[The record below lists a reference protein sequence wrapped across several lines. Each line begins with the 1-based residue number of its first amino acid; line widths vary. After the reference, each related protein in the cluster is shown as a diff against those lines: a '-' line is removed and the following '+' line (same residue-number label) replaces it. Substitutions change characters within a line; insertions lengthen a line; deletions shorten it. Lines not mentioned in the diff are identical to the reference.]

1 MASVKVQ
8 IDGVFWPHSR
18 DGRSKPIKGTMMGDA
33 HIYGLGVG
41 GGPIIPP
48 EGGGGGDE
56 GPVDPGWGIPE
67 GGRPSHPIV
76 IPDPP
81 DPPQLPPGTPP
92 NTVVKTAPE
101 GGWGYYTNETGA
113 LYSAYNPGS
122 AGPKK

>member
-1 MASVKVQ
+1 MASVKIQ
-8 IDGVFWPHSR
+8 IDGNFWPHSR
-18 DGRSKPIKGTMMGDA
+18 DGRSKPVKGSMVGDA
-33 HIYGLGVG
+33 HIFGLGVG

-48 EGGGGGDE
+48 DTGNGGEEPPLGIW
-56 GPVDPGWGIPE
+56 GPTDPRPTPPIHIP
-67 GGRPSHPIV
+67 PM
-76 IPDPP
+76 P

-113 LYSAYNPGS
+113 LYSAYNPGP